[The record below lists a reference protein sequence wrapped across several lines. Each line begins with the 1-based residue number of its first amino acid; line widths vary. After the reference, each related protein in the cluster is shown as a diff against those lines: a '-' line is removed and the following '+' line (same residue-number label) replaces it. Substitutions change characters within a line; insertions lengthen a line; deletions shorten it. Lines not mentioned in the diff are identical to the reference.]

1 MRMRIG
7 NGNGCKKEQQQK
19 EARRRSRWQAGGNRE
34 IVCDGCYMR
43 GTVVGRKMMS
53 RNNNKSNNNKSNC
66 NPKREERPP
75 SLFLSLL
82 TVCDC
87 YIKKQKVQY
96 EEAEIEEDEVAATE
110 LMSCNE

>member
-1 MRMRIG
+1 
-7 NGNGCKKEQQQK
+7 
-19 EARRRSRWQAGGNRE
+19 
-34 IVCDGCYMR
+34 MR

-53 RNNNKSNNNKSNC
+53 RNNNKKSNC
-66 NPKREERPP
+66 NPKREERLPAKRYLLP
-75 SLFLSLL
+75 LSISLSLSLL

-96 EEAEIEEDEVAATE
+96 EEAEAAAEIEEDEVAATE

>member
-1 MRMRIG
+1 
-7 NGNGCKKEQQQK
+7 
-19 EARRRSRWQAGGNRE
+19 
-34 IVCDGCYMR
+34 MR

-53 RNNNKSNNNKSNC
+53 RNNNKSNC
-66 NPKREERPP
+66 NPKREERLPAKRYLLPLSLPP
-75 SLFLSLL
+75 SLFLSLF

-96 EEAEIEEDEVAATE
+96 EEAEAEAEIEEDEVAATE